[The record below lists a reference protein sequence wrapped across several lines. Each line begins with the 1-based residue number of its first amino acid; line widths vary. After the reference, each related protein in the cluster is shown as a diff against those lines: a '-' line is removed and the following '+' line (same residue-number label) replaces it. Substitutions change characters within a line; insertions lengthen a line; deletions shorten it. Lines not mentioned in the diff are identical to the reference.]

1 MNYIVAVSGGV
12 DSVVL
17 LHQLVRAGRHRLVV
31 AHVNHG
37 MRPEADADARFVA
50 GLARQYGLPYEEHR
64 AALGEDASEE
74 AARQARYDFLFAM
87 AQRHDARVVTAH
99 HADDVVETVALNLRR
114 GTRWRGLAAMS
125 DERIAR
131 PLKNRTKSELMAYAA
146 AHGLEW
152 VEDETNRQDQY
163 TRNQL
168 RRRLARLP
176 QARRQAV
183 WQLWR
188 RQTAVRREI
197 DELLGQLTGSLERR
211 YLMIMLE
218 PMVAREL
225 LAAYVTKEHGAS
237 LLSRQL
243 DQALLA
249 IKVGRP
255 GTVWQIGQGLQLRLT
270 KKEWYAEPI
279 KQ

>member
-50 GLARQYGLPYEEHR
+50 GLAEYYGLPYEEHR
-64 AALGEDASEE
+64 AALGEAASEE
-74 AARQARYDFLFAM
+74 VARQARYDFLFAM

-131 PLKNRTKSELMAYAA
+131 PLLSWTKQQIYEYAMD
-146 AHGLEW
+146 HHLEW
-152 VEDETNRQDQY
+152 VEDATNYSDKY
-163 TRNQL
+163 VRNQL
-168 RRRLARLP
+168 RRRLFRECTPAQRDAVVALWRQQCVLKKQITRECDRL
-176 QARRQAV
+176 QSLAMSRYGMSQIDLVTAGELLHRFV
-183 WQLWR
+183 WQ
-188 RQTAVRREI
+188 QTGVSLMA
-197 DELLGQLTGSLERR
+197 GQLERGVMALRTGRVGTTWQLARGVEMKLSLKSG
-211 YLMIMLE
+211 I
-218 PMVAREL
+218 
-225 LAAYVTKEHGAS
+225 
-237 LLSRQL
+237 
-243 DQALLA
+243 
-249 IKVGRP
+249 IKRVD
-255 GTVWQIGQGLQLRLT
+255 
-270 KKEWYAEPI
+270 
-279 KQ
+279 